1 LWQKVQLS
9 SSLIPIFCKQLFVAS
24 RLCKNLQLKYI
35 SLELLVHALSP
46 YLFILSVEILAE
58 AICNK
63 REITGI
69 KIPDIE
75 FKLSQYADD
84 RTLIFD
90 GSEESFK
97 ASLTL
102 IESFGKLLGLS

>member
-1 LWQKVQLS
+1 M
-9 SSLIPIFCKQLFVAS
+9 
-24 RLCKNLQLKYI
+24 
-35 SLELLVHALSP
+35 SP
-46 YLFILSVEILAE
+46 YLFILSVEKLAE
-58 AICNK
+58 AIRTK

-69 KIPDIE
+69 KIQDTE

-84 RTLIFD
+84 TTVILE

-102 IESFGKLLGLS
+102 IEAFGKMSGLKLNDRKTEAAMDRLQNKLPANVLLRKKFSMAKQKS